1 MYHDNEI
8 AFVILVRN
16 DYREWNAGPVFT
28 RPRQKMRRKLLNK
41 YSIAAIL
48 LIAAAAALIA
58 IALETS
64 LTEFITAAYVISAM
78 TCAVTGIFILTFSG
92 GEPIDPRFVGILPT
106 EGCIN
111 LCKIASDLGINGN
124 AHFLPSR
131 VTGAPQIMQFN
142 PTSTYT
148 GTSVSVKE
156 SFPKTGPAGFVT
168 IPSCRPLVQDL
179 QKRNALIIPENEEQI
194 TQLLRETIGEIFE
207 LAPRVSVQWHGST
220 VTITLHRYRFIA
232 GCQFI
237 AQESP
242 GCCTRNPCPAC
253 SLCGALIA
261 EGTGKVLALEQCSM
275 SSSFRD
281 VNIVFGILHS
291 PDSKP

>member
-1 MYHDNEI
+1 
-8 AFVILVRN
+8 
-16 DYREWNAGPVFT
+16 
-28 RPRQKMRRKLLNK
+28 MRRKLLNK

-58 IALETS
+58 IALDTS
-64 LTEFITAAYVISAM
+64 PTEFITAAYVISAM

-92 GEPIDPRFVGILPT
+92 GEPVDPRFVGILPA

-111 LCKIASDLGINGN
+111 LCKIASDQGINGN
-124 AHFLPSR
+124 AYFLPSR
-131 VTGAPQIMQFN
+131 VTGAAQVMQFN

-148 GTSVSVKE
+148 GTNVSVKE
-156 SFPKTGPAGFVT
+156 SFPKTGPAGLVT
-168 IPSCRPLVQDL
+168 IPSCRPLIQDL
-179 QKRNALIIPENEEQI
+179 QKRNALVIPENEEQI
-194 TQLLRETIGEIFE
+194 TQLLRETIGEILE

-220 VTITLHRYRFIA
+220 VTITFHRYRFIA

-253 SLCGALIA
+253 SLCGVLIA
-261 EGTGKVLALEQCSM
+261 EGRDKVVTLDKCSFT
-275 SSSFRD
+275 SSSRD
-281 VNIVFGILHS
+281 VTAVFSIM
-291 PDSKP
+291 P